1 MENKFDLN
9 IEKVLENWT
18 VADGI
23 REVISNAM
31 DEQILSN
38 TKEIDI
44 FENKDG
50 WHIRDYGRGVH
61 YKHLTQNE
69 NQEKLNNP
77 EKVIGKF
84 GVGLKDAFATFDR
97 YGIQIKI
104 ISRHGSITT
113 QKFEKHGFKDVK
125 TLHAIIDESS
135 ADKNF
140 QGTEIILKGCS
151 KKDMDAA
158 KSNFLKFSQSKIL
171 EKTKLGEIYEKTDKQ
186 AIIYITGLKV
196 ATEENYLFSYNI
208 TSMTAKLRKA
218 LNRERSNVG
227 RTAYSDRI
235 MEILLQSQTKPVAE
249 QLVKDLQQFGAGEMH
264 DEVSRVEVSV
274 HACKLLN
281 SFEKVVFATSFEL
294 IEKKELIDQA
304 KKDGYKVIVIPDNVK
319 EKIQGVKDIQG
330 NPMIDLGQYVQNFN
344 ESFEFKFIDEKQLNQ
359 KEQEIFSKTKQLL
372 DLIGGKPASVKKIL
386 ITETMRLEANGF
398 QPAGLWDYPNII
410 IQRDQLKD
418 LQTYAGVL
426 LHEATHA
433 TSGTS
438 DVSRE
443 FEDALTEIIGKIALQ
458 TLEM

>member
-38 TKEIDI
+38 TKEIEL

-50 WHIRDYGRGVH
+50 WHIRDYGRGIH

-69 NQEKLNNP
+69 NQEKLDYP
-77 EKVIGKF
+77 EKIIGKF

-97 YGIQIKI
+97 YGIQVKI
-104 ISRHGSITT
+104 ISRNGTITT
-113 QKFEKHGFKDVK
+113 QKSEKHGFKDVK
-125 TLHAIIDESS
+125 TLHAIIDESN

-140 QGTEIILKGCS
+140 QGTEIILNGCT

-158 KSNFLKFSQSKIL
+158 KSNFLKFSQSNLL
-171 EKTKLGEIYEKTDKQ
+171 EKTKLGEIYEKKDET
-186 AIIYITGLKV
+186 ATIYITGLKV
-196 ATEENYLFSYNI
+196 ATEEDYLFSYNI
-208 TSMTAKLRKA
+208 TSMTTKLRKA

-227 RTAYSDRI
+227 RTAYSDRV
-235 MEILLQSQTKPVAE
+235 MEILLQSQTKAVAE
-249 QLVKDLQQFGAGEMH
+249 HLVKDLQQFGAGKMH
-264 DEVSRVEVSV
+264 DEVNRVEVSA

-294 IEKKELIDQA
+294 MEKKELIDQA
-304 KKDGYKVIVIPDNVK
+304 KKDGYKIITIPENVK
-319 EKIQGVKDIQG
+319 EKIQGTKDIQG
-330 NPMIDLGQYVQNFN
+330 KAMIDLGQYIQNFN
-344 ESFEFKFIDEKQLNQ
+344 DSFEFQFIDEKQLNQ
-359 KEQEIFSKTKQLL
+359 KEKEIFSKTDKLL
-372 DLIGGKPASVKKIL
+372 DLIGGKPRIVKKIL
-386 ITETMRLEANGF
+386 ITETMRLEASGF
-398 QPAGLWDYPNII
+398 QPAGLWDHPNII
-410 IQRDQLKD
+410 IQRSELKT

-433 TSGTS
+433 ITGTS

-443 FEDALTEIIGKIALQ
+443 FEDALTEIIGKIATQ
-458 TLEM
+458 TVEN